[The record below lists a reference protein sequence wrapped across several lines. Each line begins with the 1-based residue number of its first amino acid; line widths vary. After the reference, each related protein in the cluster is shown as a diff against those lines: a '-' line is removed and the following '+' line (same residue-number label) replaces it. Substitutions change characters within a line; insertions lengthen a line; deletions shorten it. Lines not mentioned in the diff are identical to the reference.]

1 MFNLGKFLRY
11 YARILL
17 VVLGVAWLLFIASL
31 AAVTIYTV
39 HYNQRIIP
47 VCPTGLDG
55 DNLTGAVDPDGK
67 VVDAV
72 ITGHPIPPNTSN
84 AALNKPVE
92 TGALTQVTLYDITP
106 AAAVGELLIA
116 RFSVLE
122 TTTEGKHSVAI
133 TFANNDVLTFRQW
146 EVSIPQSAQCT
157 FEVQV
162 TKVRQIDGTFDTV
175 AVLHNIQPSYLGPDI
190 DLVAQQ
196 FILNVGIGM
205 LPGIVAIV
213 TALLL
218 CANLVNAFF
227 GLDGGGVQFLIHRIF
242 GRPGFS
248 PYLIIGDGK
257 IDMGIEDVKKRGGP
271 AGIVLRQDSAIILES
286 GGALTRVIRGPGFP
300 HLQPFEKIWDI
311 IDLRPQW
318 WPFKVSAVTRD
329 GIPITYEVAVKFQV
343 GPTDDDLL
351 RAATCKWIRDAWRTE
366 PDRRMDWPKRV
377 IISDTEGAMR
387 NKVLAKYNIDDLLDV
402 RVRQE
407 IRQELFE
414 ILKVGAAQNFGV
426 EIMEVTLQDATF
438 QGQVLEEWAKTWK
451 MQRDLEVAKIEAD
464 ERVQELKLVERAR
477 SQVRQEMLDSTVKAL
492 NAMTK
497 QRRRVPIDF
506 VLLSFIEMIEQT
518 ATAQKVYIM
527 EDNLTKLEQI
537 KQALGT
543 SRRHSG

>member
-1 MFNLGKFLRY
+1 MFNLGKFVRF
-11 YARILL
+11 YARILV
-17 VVLGVAWLLFIASL
+17 VVLGVAWLLFMASL

-47 VCPTGLDG
+47 ICPTGLYG
-55 DNLTGAVDPDGK
+55 DHLTGAVDPDGR
-67 VVDAV
+67 VVDAI
-72 ITGHPIPPNTSN
+72 ITGQPILPNTPSAARN
-84 AALNKPVE
+84 APTE
-92 TGALTQVTLYDITP
+92 TGALTQVILLDITP
-106 AAAVGELLIA
+106 AVAAGDPLIA

-122 TTTEGKHSVAI
+122 TTTEGAHTVTI
-133 TFANNDVLTFRQW
+133 TFANNDALTFGQR
-146 EVSIPQSAQCT
+146 EISIPQTAQCT
-157 FEVQV
+157 VEVQV
-162 TKVRQIDGTFDTV
+162 TKVRRIDGTFNTV
-175 AVLHNIQPSYLGPDI
+175 AILHNIQPSYLGLDM
-190 DLVAQQ
+190 DRVVHQL
-196 FILNVGIGM
+196 ILNVGIGM
-205 LPGIVAIV
+205 LPGIVGIV

-227 GLDGGGVQFLIHRIF
+227 GLDGGGLQFLIHRVF

-248 PYLIIGDGK
+248 PYLLIGDGK
-257 IDMGIEDVKKRGGP
+257 ITMGVERVKKLGGP

-300 HLQPFEKIWDI
+300 HLQPFEKIWDV

-329 GIPITYEVAVKFQV
+329 GIPLTYEVAVKFQV
-343 GPTDDDLL
+343 GPTEDDLL

-387 NKVLAKYNIDDLLDV
+387 NKILAKYNVDDLLDA
-402 RVRQE
+402 RIRQE
-407 IRQELFE
+407 IRQELFD
-414 ILKVGAAQNFGV
+414 ILKVGAALNFGV

-497 QRRRVPIDF
+497 RRKQVPIDF

-518 ATAQKVYIM
+518 ADAQKVYIM
-527 EDNLTKLEQI
+527 KDNLAKLEQI
-537 KQALGT
+537 KNTLGDP
-543 SRRHSG
+543 